1 MALHKQAF
9 ICGMCNEQ
17 NARVFND
24 KERLFED
31 LIEQVLFY
39 IFIGVSRFLF
49 FAIIVSTLSYPTGEI
64 FCNFIGWN
72 SYFVRVSFYQ

>member
-31 LIEQVLFY
+31 LIEQVL
-39 IFIGVSRFLF
+39 GVSRFLF

-72 SYFVRVSFYQ
+72 SYFCKSFILSMK